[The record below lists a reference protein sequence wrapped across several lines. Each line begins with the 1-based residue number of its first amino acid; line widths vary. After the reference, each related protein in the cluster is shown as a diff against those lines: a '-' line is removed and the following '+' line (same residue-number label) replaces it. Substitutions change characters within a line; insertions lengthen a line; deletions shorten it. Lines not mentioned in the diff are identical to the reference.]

1 MNPSASSAAASAAHV
16 SSEARA
22 EISRAQPLERRRL
35 QAYLGLMLG
44 DILAVFGAFCLV
56 GFVYLNIAGLAQA
69 ALLAQLLLPV
79 FLTIALYNGAYSLAT
94 LQSSQAGMLRAMSAL
109 GISAAAVVFI
119 AYYTKSSAA
128 FSRVLFTAGTVL
140 SVVMICWMRLQMRS
154 FVKWR
159 CGTRIIN
166 ELLIDDGGPRI
177 ELPGAI
183 LANAGQLRLVPNL
196 NDPQALNRIGTVLQ
210 AIDRVVVTCPP
221 ERRAAWARLLKGSSI
236 NGEVIDET
244 VAELGAHGARIVD
257 GHGFLRVSIGP
268 LGMRARVAKRLFD
281 TMFASAALLILSP
294 LLILVAAAILLE
306 DGSPVLF
313 IQRRVGRA
321 NRFFQMYKFRSMAIG
336 RTDHDGLN
344 STERDDVR
352 ITRVGKFIR
361 RTSIDELPQLF
372 NVLKGEMSIVGP
384 RPHALGSQ
392 AGDKLFW
399 EIDERYWERHA
410 LKPGLTGLAQIRG
423 FRGATASEMDL
434 TDRLEADLEYL
445 DGWSLQR
452 DLQIVFGTLAVLV
465 HDRAF

>member
-1 MNPSASSAAASAAHV
+1 MNPSADSRAALPAQV
-16 SSEARA
+16 SIEAWA
-22 EISRAQPLERRRL
+22 EVGRAQPLERRRL
-35 QAYLGLMLG
+35 QAYLALMMG
-44 DILAVFGAFCLV
+44 DILAIFAAFCLV
-56 GFVYLNIAGLAQA
+56 GFIYLNVTGLAQA

-79 FLTIALYNGAYSLAT
+79 FLTIALYDGAYSLAT
-94 LQSSQAGMLRAMSAL
+94 LQSSQAGMLRSMSAL

-140 SVVMICWMRLQMRS
+140 SAVMLCWMRLQMRS
-154 FVKWR
+154 FVRWR
-159 CGTRIIN
+159 CGARIIN
-166 ELLIDDGGPRI
+166 ELLIDDGGPHI
-177 ELPGAI
+177 DLPGAI
-183 LANAGQLRLVPNL
+183 LANAGQLRLTPNL
-196 NDPQALNRIGTVLQ
+196 NDPQALNRIGTVLH

-221 ERRAAWARLLKGSSI
+221 ERRAAWARLLKGNNI
-236 NGEVIDET
+236 NGEVVDDT
-244 VAELGAHGARIVD
+244 VAELGAHGARTVG

-281 TMFASAALLILSP
+281 TVLAGSAVVVLSP
-294 LLILVAAAILLE
+294 LLLLVAAAILLE

-313 IQRRVGRA
+313 VQRRVGRA
-321 NRFFQMYKFRSMAIG
+321 NRFFQMYKFRSMATG
-336 RTDHDGLN
+336 RSDHEGHA
-344 STERDDVR
+344 STERDDAR
-352 ITRVGKFIR
+352 ITRVGSFIR

-399 EIDERYWERHA
+399 EVDERYWQRHA

-423 FRGATASEMDL
+423 FRGATDSEIDL
-434 TDRLEADLEYL
+434 TERLEADLEYL

-452 DLQIVFGTLAVLV
+452 DIQIMFGTLAVLV
-465 HDRAF
+465 HDRAY